1 MNECLHKK
9 HTKTKRLLSWRGPA
23 ELSTA
28 YQLCRAKVL
37 SVVLEKDNAVSENNV
52 HWFA

>member
-1 MNECLHKK
+1 MSEGLHKK
-9 HTKTKRLLSWRGPA
+9 HTKKGYHRRGPA
-23 ELSTA
+23 GLSTA

-37 SVVLEKDNAVSENNV
+37 SVVLEKDYAVSENSV